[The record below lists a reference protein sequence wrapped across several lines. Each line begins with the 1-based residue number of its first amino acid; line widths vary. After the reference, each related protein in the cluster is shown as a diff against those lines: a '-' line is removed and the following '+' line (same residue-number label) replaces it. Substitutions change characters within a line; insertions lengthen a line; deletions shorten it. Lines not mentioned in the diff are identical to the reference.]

1 MLYGDQPRLSGTSLT
16 EYRDDTIIL
25 ERFFARSMPR
35 GHGTLERQS
44 TQSALSIQLGAF
56 HTTPHTL
63 KKQWSLRFVFKI
75 QLSFEFILM
84 NTKPPRLRFD
94 SAVCTIVKLFF

>member
-1 MLYGDQPRLSGTSLT
+1 MLYGDQPRLSGTPST

-44 TQSALSIQLGAF
+44 TQNALSIQLWAF
-56 HTTPHTL
+56 YTTSHTS
-63 KKQWSLRFVFKI
+63 KKQRHFVLCSNSLLKFNSH
-75 QLSFEFILM
+75 L
-84 NTKPPRLRFD
+84 
-94 SAVCTIVKLFF
+94 